1 MTAQIIRPARFNRG
15 PAIRAVHP
23 VDEALSLLRRAEL
36 KAGVEASEAVA
47 DELEKLRAVVE
58 EMLAG
63 ERSIL

>member
-1 MTAQIIRPARFNRG
+1 MSKVIPFPKPTVP
-15 PAIRAVHP
+15 PIRAVHP

-58 EMLAG
+58 EMLANEFHG
-63 ERSIL
+63 GLL